1 MKIKPFS
8 LIDDDDSSSLTHFSS
23 KNKKLNKDEEDNDLN
38 NNNFVYDENNIKNK
52 DTAKKENDLKNKE
65 INNQQKIINDFR
77 DKLSKEKLFQI
88 NIKSKILSQNNN
100 TNNSNNII
108 PTKEIKEQKDMNY
121 AIKNEENKATKLSK
135 TLLNEKKEKK
145 NSYHGKL
152 YFFIAISMLLYQYLS
167 YIFLI
172 ELPIIESK

>member
-8 LIDDDDSSSLTHFSS
+8 LIDDDEDNSFQTHFSS
-23 KNKKLNKDEEDNDLN
+23 KNKKLNKEEENNDIN
-38 NNNFVYDENNIKNK
+38 NINNSVYTENNIKNK
-52 DTAKKENDLKNKE
+52 DTAQKGNDLKNKQL
-65 INNQQKIINDFR
+65 NSQQKIINDFR
-77 DKLSKEKLFQI
+77 DKISKEKLFQI

-100 TNNSNNII
+100 INNNI